1 MKTSHPH
8 LNLGEIAK
16 MLSGDPPVA
25 ERLCQHLAEV
35 CPVCAE
41 HLRQVEALV
50 KRFQHW
56 NPEVAVLEG
65 LQADDL
71 LASLLAAGEGFPAWS
86 AQVDGREE
94 LQTWGVAW
102 VALERARA
110 EIAADAG
117 NPRARDL
124 ALLAVRIA
132 EGLGDFYHPESVSDL
147 KALAHAAVAAAAEP
161 PGPDFVGSRLK
172 HVAAAVAALERGTG
186 DEAVAREVGSLLSR
200 VLR

>member
-1 MKTSHPH
+1 MTISHPH
-8 LNLGEIAK
+8 LSLQEIAK
-16 MLSGDPPVA
+16 LLSADPPAA

-35 CPVCAE
+35 CPVCGE
-41 HLRQVEALV
+41 RLRQVEALV

-65 LQADDL
+65 LQADELFAAL
-71 LASLLAAGEGFPAWS
+71 LAVGEGFPAWS
-86 AQVDGREE
+86 SQVDARED
-94 LQTWGVAW
+94 LQTWGIAW

-110 EIAADAG
+110 EIAADG
-117 NPRARDL
+117 PQARDL

-132 EGLGDFYHPESVSDL
+132 EGLGDFYHPDSVSDL

-186 DEAVAREVGSLLSR
+186 DEAVAREVGSLLSM